1 MRRRSNH
8 TGVILIIL
16 CSILFIS
23 GCANMPMRRSESDS
37 EINGAPMGLAVASR
51 LKFDDVPVPNGF
63 RIIREDSFI
72 FQDSSVRIG
81 LIKYAGRPNVEDL
94 VNFYKDQMP
103 LYNWNLIN
111 IVEYGR
117 AVINFE
123 REDQTCIVTVEP
135 YTTKTVL
142 TIAIAPRSSRK

>member
-1 MRRRSNH
+1 
-8 TGVILIIL
+8 
-16 CSILFIS
+16 
-23 GCANMPMRRSESDS
+23 
-37 EINGAPMGLAVASR
+37 MGLAVASR
-51 LKFDDVPVPNGF
+51 LKFDDVPVPSGF
-63 RIIREDSFI
+63 KIIREDSFI

-81 LIKYAGRPNVEDL
+81 LIKYAGRPNAEDL

-123 REDQTCIVTVEP
+123 REGQTCIVTVEP
-135 YTTKTVL
+135 YSTKTIL